1 MQSFTYPVALT
12 ADEHD
17 GGFVVTC
24 RDIPEAITQCESPAD
39 CLEEAEGAL
48 QATVEARIM
57 DDLDIPP
64 ASEPV
69 HGEIAVSL
77 PVTTALKAALY
88 LSMRDAGLSKSAL
101 ARRLGIDEKE
111 ARRMLTPGHPTKA
124 VVLERALHALGKRIE
139 IKVA

>member
-12 ADEHD
+12 PDEHD

-24 RDIPEAITQCESPAD
+24 RDIPEVITQCENSVD

-48 QATVEARIM
+48 QAAIEARIM

-64 ASEPV
+64 ASAVEA
-69 HGEIAVSL
+69 GEIAVSL
-77 PVTTALKAALY
+77 PLTTALKAALY
-88 LSMRDAGLSKSAL
+88 LSMRADGLTKSAL

-111 ARRMLTPGHPTKA
+111 ARRMLTPGHRTKTIA
-124 VVLERALHALGKRIE
+124 LERALHALGKRIE